1 MKKTLLVTAVAASMA
16 ATAAQAAT
24 VYEQDGAKV
33 DLYGNIQMAYTSAT
47 DGNGDSSAAL
57 NDNGTTLGISA
68 EREINDLVAY
78 LKLEMDDFKADE
90 MKTANDAD
98 DSGDQA
104 YVGLKGGFGDIRI
117 GSYDGI
123 YNNLIDDAIDGA
135 WYLGPT
141 DSPYSGETDQIRYA
155 SPVFSGF
162 QVMVASNIKGD
173 GEETAGTSVIG
184 STQTGGDPVLATT
197 PGDNADTNSFVF
209 GAQYS
214 MDRLTLA
221 AAYDD
226 LGNREG
232 TTDFGDSYG
241 VAAHFDLTST
251 FTLSGKADFFA
262 GDGTNADQTRYG
274 FKGNYNYG
282 SGNVYGALQSV
293 DVDNADERTEVMV
306 GASYALSSAVYYFVE
321 STMYDRANDQG
332 DFVSTGLFYSF

>member
-90 MKTANDAD
+90 MKTASDVD

-135 WYLGPT
+135 WYAGPT

-173 GEETAGTSVIG
+173 GEEA
-184 STQTGGDPVLATT
+184 A
-197 PGDNADTNSFVF
+197 DNADTNSFVF
-209 GAQYS
+209 GTQYS

-226 LGNREG
+226 LGNSEG

-321 STMYDRANDQG
+321 STMYDRANDEG